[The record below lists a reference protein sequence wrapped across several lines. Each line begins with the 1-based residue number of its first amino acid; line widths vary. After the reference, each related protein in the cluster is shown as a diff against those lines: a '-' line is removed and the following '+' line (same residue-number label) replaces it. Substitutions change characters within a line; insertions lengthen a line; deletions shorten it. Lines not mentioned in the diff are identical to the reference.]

1 MKKKLFTLLTLLLCV
16 CSGAWGA
23 TETITTVTKDTEY
36 SGTCVTIGSSH
47 FAQTQSNATYIKM
60 RTGNY
65 SNTWVFTVKSGYKV
79 TGISIKGYS
88 NNTGATISMTSL
100 KANGTEQ
107 LADAVVF
114 PVSGTAEG
122 SYANINKSGFEVV
135 GEQTITCTF
144 DNSNCTSDN
153 DKKNRQVMA
162 KITFTYEVDGL
173 AAPTITPDN
182 DEITLSCATDGA
194 QIYYT
199 TDGTTPTSLSSLYLS
214 PFTINS
220 CTVKAIA
227 IKDEETSSVV
237 SRNCY
242 VDHSEADKYIEIL
255 KWNGGTGS
263 GTTWTSKSQKFTL
276 TASNNNFEYGTLAA
290 SNDAF
295 KLNHVDAY
303 TLTPASNIKITKIL
317 IIAKTNGGTDTN
329 GTISITG
336 FTPASGSFASR
347 NEGYIKTIEYTPSSE
362 LTEGE
367 AVTITPGEQ
376 QLLAYIEVYGEQS
389 MPTHIPGD
397 YTTTYG
403 QTPVESDGR
412 LYEVYG
418 FSSGSSSANY
428 ICAGSPTTSLM
439 NPNNVGPANK
449 SDVAWITN
457 SINGR
462 GSDYLSLDAKYKEFS
477 TYPTDPGT
485 AYSMKYQAGKKL
497 TIKVSGYDQFSIL
510 AKDANTSTK
519 CFTVKIDDSENLAT
533 ANNSQSVR
541 RFDMSTG
548 VHIIEVEA
556 INTSG
561 GSDSNEELWGFSLRL
576 PNKTTITP
584 AKEVTTYVTTQ
595 VLDFTNVDG
604 LKAYIATSK
613 GDNTVNMTAVDAP
626 VPAGTALLLKKTS
639 GTSFDVPV
647 VASATAPTTNYL
659 KAGPI
664 TFTGSETARY
674 ILKDGEFYLAGAGKL
689 AAGKAY
695 LDLTGVPTLARQL
708 SIVFDDEETT
718 GISNVDITKPEV
730 KDNVYYNLNGQRV
743 ANPSKGL
750 FIVNGKKVIIK

>member
-1 MKKKLFTLLTLLLCV
+1 MKKKIFTLLTLLLCL
-16 CSGAWGA
+16 CSGAWADDEVIFSMTDIKTKSHSVNGGENYTL
-23 TETITTVTKDTEY
+23 TESD
-36 SGTCVTIGSSH
+36 
-47 FAQTQSNATYIKM
+47 
-60 RTGNY
+60 
-65 SNTWVFTVKSGYKV
+65 
-79 TGISIKGYS
+79 
-88 NNTGATISMTSL
+88 ATISGGTITLHNGHGDPKEMLNKQINLGGSGNSYMLVSL
-100 KANGTEQ
+100 SGSKKIQVGDVINFGKGG
-107 LADAVVF
+107 LGYI
-114 PVSGTAEG
+114 SGTTTKG
-122 SYANINKSGFEVV
+122 SEVSIESSGYVVPVGSSLVNSDNLYYWKSSNTGGLSTFTSF
-135 GEQTITCTF
+135 TITRPDPSSVSTPAISF
-144 DNSNCTSDN
+144 SAN
-153 DKKNRQVMA
+153 KA
-162 KITFTYEVDGL
+162 
-173 AAPTITPDN
+173 TIT
-182 DEITLSCATDGA
+182 CATDGA
-194 QIYYT
+194 SVYYT
-199 TDGTTPTSLSSLYLS
+199 LDGTEPTKSSTLYPGSAVTL
-214 PFTINS
+214 TNS
-220 CTVKAIA
+220 CTVRAKAF
-227 IKDEETSSVV
+227 KEENESSEAR
-237 SRNCY
+237 SDCY
-242 VDHSEADKYIEIL
+242 VDHSSEDKYIEIL

-263 GTTWTSKSQKFTL
+263 GTTWTSTSHKFTL
-276 TASNNNFEYGTLAA
+276 TASNNNFEYGNLAA
-290 SNDAF
+290 SYDAF
-295 KLNHVDAY
+295 KLNHVDTY

-336 FTPASGSFASR
+336 FTPASGSFASA

-367 AVTITPGEQ
+367 AVTITPGGQ

-439 NPNNVGPANK
+439 APNNVGPANK

-457 SINGR
+457 DIYGR
-462 GSDYLSLDAKYKEFS
+462 NSSYTTLEATHKEFS
-477 TYPTDPGT
+477 SYPTNPGT
-485 AYSMKYQAGKKL
+485 AYTMNYRAGN
-497 TIKVSGYDQFSIL
+497 IL
-510 AKDANTSTK
+510 AKDANTSNK
-519 CFTVKIDDSENLAT
+519 YFTVKIDGGENLAEPST
-533 ANNSQSVR
+533 SQSVR
-541 RFDMSTG
+541 RFNITTDE
-548 VHIIEVEA
+548 HIIVVEA
-556 INTSG
+556 INTSN
-561 GSDSNEELWGFSLRL
+561 SDSNEQLWGFSLRL

-613 GDNTVNMTAVDAP
+613 GTNTVNMTAVDAP
-626 VPAGTALLLKKTS
+626 VPVGTALLLKKTS

-664 TFTGSETARY
+664 TFTDSETTRY
-674 ILKDGEFYLAGAGKL
+674 ILKNGEFYLAGAGNL

-695 LDLTGVPTLARQL
+695 LDLTGVVAGARQL

>member
-1 MKKKLFTLLTLLLCV
+1 MTDIKTESHPVNGGENYTLT
-16 CSGAWGA
+16 
-23 TETITTVTKDTEY
+23 
-36 SGTCVTIGSSH
+36 GSD
-47 FAQTQSNATYIKM
+47 
-60 RTGNY
+60 
-65 SNTWVFTVKSGYKV
+65 
-79 TGISIKGYS
+79 
-88 NNTGATISMTSL
+88 ATISGGTITL
-100 KANGTEQ
+100 HNGHGDSKEMLNKQINLGGSGNSYMLVTLSGSKKIQ
-107 LADAVVF
+107 VGDVINFGKGGLGYI
-114 PVSGTAEG
+114 SGTTTKG
-122 SYANINKSGFEVV
+122 SEVSIESSGYVVPVGSSLVNSGTLYYWKSSNTGGLSTFTSF
-135 GEQTITCTF
+135 TITRPDPSSVSTPAISF
-144 DNSNCTSDN
+144 SAN
-153 DKKNRQVMA
+153 KA
-162 KITFTYEVDGL
+162 
-173 AAPTITPDN
+173 TIT
-182 DEITLSCATDGA
+182 CATDGA
-194 QIYYT
+194 SVYYT
-199 TDGTTPTSLSSLYLS
+199 LDGTEPTKSSTLYPGSAVTL
-214 PFTINS
+214 TNS
-220 CTVKAIA
+220 CTVRAKAF
-227 IKDEETSSVV
+227 KEENESSEA
-237 SRNCY
+237 RRDCY
-242 VDHSEADKYIEIL
+242 VDHSSEDKYIEIL

-263 GTTWTSKSQKFTL
+263 GTTWTSTSHKFTL
-276 TASNNNFEYGTLAA
+276 TASTNNFEYGTLAA

-295 KLNHVDAY
+295 KLNHVDTY

-403 QTPVESDGR
+403 QTLTISDGR

-418 FSSGSSSANY
+418 FSYKDSSHSY
-428 ICAGSPTTSLM
+428 VCAGSPTNNTSDVNNICQMPSTDGWLQTDYQDKGDNYTSLE
-439 NPNNVGPANK
+439 
-449 SDVAWITN
+449 SC
-457 SINGR
+457 
-462 GSDYLSLDAKYKEFS
+462 KEFS
-477 TYPTDPGT
+477 SFPVSEGS
-485 AYSMKYQAGKKL
+485 AYSMKYKNNKKL
-497 TIKVSGYDQFSIL
+497 TIKISGYDQFSIL
-510 AKDANTSTK
+510 GKDANTSTK
-519 CFTVKIDDSENLAT
+519 YLKVTVDGVEVTKDKSTSNTGTI
-533 ANNSQSVR
+533 R
-541 RFDMSTG
+541 RYDITTG
-548 VHIIEVEA
+548 EHVIVVE
-556 INTSG
+556 G
-561 GSDSNEELWGFSLRL
+561 YGDSNNILWGFSLRL

-595 VLDFTNVDG
+595 VLDFSDVEG

-613 GDNTVNMTAVDAP
+613 GTNTVNMTVVDAP
-626 VPAGTALLLKKTS
+626 VPVGTALLLKKTS

-664 TFTGSETARY
+664 TFTDSETAKY
-674 ILKDGEFYLAGAGKL
+674 ILKDGEFYLAAAGNL

-695 LDLTGVPTLARQL
+695 LDLTGVSPESRQL
-708 SIVFDDEETT
+708 TIVFDDEETT

>member
-1 MKKKLFTLLTLLLCV
+1 MKKKIFTLLTLLLCL
-16 CSGAWGA
+16 CSGAWA
-23 TETITTVTKDTEY
+23 DDEVIFSMTDIKTESHPVNGGENYTLT
-36 SGTCVTIGSSH
+36 GSD
-47 FAQTQSNATYIKM
+47 
-60 RTGNY
+60 
-65 SNTWVFTVKSGYKV
+65 
-79 TGISIKGYS
+79 
-88 NNTGATISMTSL
+88 ATISGGTITL
-100 KANGTEQ
+100 HNGHGDSKEMLNKQINLGGSGNSYMLVTLSGSKKIQ
-107 LADAVVF
+107 VGDVINFGKGGLGYI
-114 PVSGTAEG
+114 SGTTTKG
-122 SYANINKSGFEVV
+122 SEVSIESSGYVVPVGSSLVNSGTLYYWKSSNTGGLSTFTSF
-135 GEQTITCTF
+135 TITRPDPSSVSTPAISF
-144 DNSNCTSDN
+144 SAN
-153 DKKNRQVMA
+153 KA
-162 KITFTYEVDGL
+162 
-173 AAPTITPDN
+173 TIT
-182 DEITLSCATDGA
+182 CATDGA
-194 QIYYT
+194 SVYYT
-199 TDGTTPTSLSSLYLS
+199 LDGTEPTKSSTLYPGSAVTL
-214 PFTINS
+214 TNS
-220 CTVKAIA
+220 CTVRAKAF
-227 IKDEETSSVV
+227 KEENESSEA
-237 SRNCY
+237 RRDCY
-242 VDHSEADKYIEIL
+242 VDHSSEDKYIEIL

-263 GTTWTSKSQKFTL
+263 GTTWTSTSHKFTL
-276 TASNNNFEYGTLAA
+276 TASTNNFEYGTLAA

-295 KLNHVDAY
+295 KLNHVDTY

-403 QTPVESDGR
+403 QTLTISDGR

-418 FSSGSSSANY
+418 FSYKDSSHSY
-428 ICAGSPTTSLM
+428 VCAGSPTNNTSDVNNICQMPSTDGWLQTDYQDKGDNYTSLE
-439 NPNNVGPANK
+439 
-449 SDVAWITN
+449 SC
-457 SINGR
+457 
-462 GSDYLSLDAKYKEFS
+462 KEFS
-477 TYPTDPGT
+477 SFPVSEGS
-485 AYSMKYQAGKKL
+485 AYSMKYKNNKKL
-497 TIKVSGYDQFSIL
+497 TIKISGYDQFSIL
-510 AKDANTSTK
+510 GKDANTSTK
-519 CFTVKIDDSENLAT
+519 YLKVTVDGVEVTKDKSTSNTGTI
-533 ANNSQSVR
+533 R
-541 RFDMSTG
+541 RYDITTG
-548 VHIIEVEA
+548 EHVIVVE
-556 INTSG
+556 G
-561 GSDSNEELWGFSLRL
+561 YGDSNNILWGFSLRL

-595 VLDFTNVDG
+595 VLDFSDVEG

-613 GDNTVNMTAVDAP
+613 GTNTVNMTVVDAP
-626 VPAGTALLLKKTS
+626 VPVGTALLLKKTS

-664 TFTGSETARY
+664 TFTDSETAKY
-674 ILKDGEFYLAGAGKL
+674 ILKDGEFYLAAAGNL

-695 LDLTGVPTLARQL
+695 LDLTGVSPESRQL
-708 SIVFDDEETT
+708 TIVFDDEETT